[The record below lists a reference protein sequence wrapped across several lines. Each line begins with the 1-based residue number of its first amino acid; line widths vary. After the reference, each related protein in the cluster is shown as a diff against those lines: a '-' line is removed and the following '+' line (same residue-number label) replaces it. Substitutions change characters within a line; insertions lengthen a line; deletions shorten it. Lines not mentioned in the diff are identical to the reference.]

1 MVGCLEVD
9 RLCLLFSATLLYD
22 YCLLKPSLLSIG
34 MDVSIIGASGD
45 CGREIVTQLLV
56 SRSIS
61 PSERLQLVGR
71 VEGQSAQV
79 LAGLCSDLN
88 DAYAEMAPE
97 LDVALHPEEI
107 VGDVIVMAA
116 GATVGGKIIS
126 RAELARTNLV
136 LFETYAKAIA
146 QHGHGH
152 EVIIIVTNPVE
163 LAVEVFSR
171 YLGRHRVIGIGAYSD
186 SLRFR
191 REIASDLGIRRQLVQ
206 GFVAGEHGENM
217 VPLWSSVR
225 VQGMDTEELEVALH
239 RLRQGRSLSQF
250 PTALSQE
257 KKGIFEHLHR
267 GEIQAAYAWVD
278 RLSPDL
284 RVVLKPYVTHLSGAK
299 TISATANVTVDLLK
313 TLLDGREAVISGQ
326 VQLSGEFYG
335 IQTPFGVPII
345 VTPFGWTQVVPIQLW
360 EEEVRML
367 KQMAD
372 RIGQLLREVRSC

>member
-1 MVGCLEVD
+1 
-9 RLCLLFSATLLYD
+9 
-22 YCLLKPSLLSIG
+22 

-97 LDVALHPEEI
+97 LDVALHPEDI

-116 GATVGGKIIS
+116 GATVGGKITS
-126 RAELARTNLV
+126 RAELARTNLA

-191 REIASDLGIRRQLVQ
+191 REIANDLGIRRQLVQ
-206 GFVAGEHGENM
+206 GFVAGEHGENI

-225 VQGMDTEELEVALH
+225 VQGMDTEELEASLH
-239 RLRQGRSLSQF
+239 RLRQGRSLRQF
-250 PTALSQE
+250 PAELAQE

-267 GEIQAAYAWVD
+267 GEIHEAYAWVD
-278 RLSPDL
+278 RLPPDL

-345 VTPFGWTQVVPIQLW
+345 VTPFGWTQVVSIQLW

>member
-1 MVGCLEVD
+1 
-9 RLCLLFSATLLYD
+9 
-22 YCLLKPSLLSIG
+22 

-56 SRSIS
+56 SRSLS

-79 LAGLCSDLN
+79 LAGLCSDLE

-107 VGDVIVMAA
+107 VADVIVMAA
-116 GATVGGKIIS
+116 GATVGGKVTN
-126 RAELARTNLV
+126 RAELARINLA

-146 QHGHGH
+146 QYGHGH

-171 YLGRHRVIGIGAYSD
+171 YLGKQRVIGVGAYSD

-191 REIASDLGIRRQLVQ
+191 REIANDLGIRRQLVQ

-225 VQGMDTEELEVALH
+225 VQGMDAEELEAALT
-239 RLRQGRSLSQF
+239 RLRRGRSLSQF
-250 PTALSQE
+250 PAELAQE
-257 KKGIFEHLHR
+257 KKGIFEHLHQ
-267 GEIQAAYAWVD
+267 GDIQAAYAAVAQ
-278 RLSPDL
+278 LPPDL

-299 TISATANVTVDLLK
+299 TISATANVTVDLVK

-345 VTPFGWTQVVPIQLW
+345 VTPFGWTQVVSLQLW

-367 KQMAD
+367 KQMAK
-372 RIGQLLREVRSC
+372 RIDQMLHEVRL